1 MDQIRVNGIE
11 EAERVL
17 DEMIRNYPKQTV
29 AAGLRAAAKPFVNRT
44 KEAGPS
50 PKFSKLAGVKVYTK
64 GKEPLMAAGQ
74 FGGRTK
80 RVWKTLSSYMSMY
93 YISYWLNHGTLS
105 NRSAAYHFKNA
116 RKPVSANWKG
126 GELPLSA
133 HNDHRIVMALSLLC
147 SITGGSIYGAEAVN
161 KSFPDYFRRLA
172 SLGIKVEDK

>member
-64 GKEPLMAAGQ
+64 GKEPLMAAVQ

-80 RVWKTLSSYMSMY
+80 RVLKTLSSYMSMY

-126 GELPLSA
+126 GIRATDDMKKAWEASKARVISA
-133 HNDHRIVMALSLLC
+133 IPVEMR
-147 SITGGSIYGAEAVN
+147 
-161 KSFPDYFRRLA
+161 KA
-172 SLGIKVEDK
+172 SERFIKRMQSKTGIK

>member
-93 YISYWLNHGTLS
+93 YISYWLMIRIHTRWSLVFS
-105 NRSAAYHFKNA
+105 LRPKTTYA
-116 RKPVSANWKG
+116 W
-126 GELPLSA
+126 ELDLLLIF
-133 HNDHRIVMALSLLC
+133 RILMW
-147 SITGGSIYGAEAVN
+147 
-161 KSFPDYFRRLA
+161 RH
-172 SLGIKVEDK
+172 

>member
-126 GELPLSA
+126 GIRATDDMKKRKLRKLG
-133 HNDHRIVMALSLLC
+133 LYLL
-147 SITGGSIYGAEAVN
+147 
-161 KSFPDYFRRLA
+161 FR
-172 SLGIKVEDK
+172 